1 MSQRCLFSILHNF
14 AVLCTLFS
22 SPAFTSDSKPS
33 AVSVPIR
40 SDWSGNDGFWSPVSV
55 RVGTPP
61 QWVELFPS
69 TASPETWVVGPGGCD
84 GTQQCF
90 TERGGIFTWNQSS
103 SWAPL
108 GAYALDVDPQLG
120 FEGNG
125 VYGIDKIALS
135 DTVSVPS
142 QMVGI
147 INSTDYWLGF
157 FGLGVKPTNFTNAD
171 RKTFLDAMVENQSL
185 IPSHSYGY
193 TAGAHYRLKGVP
205 GSLTLGGYDAS
216 RFVPQVQSFELDPN
230 QNPVVAV
237 NQITV
242 TADPLPSSNVSTGW
256 QGGST
261 DLLDHSQADLFT
273 IDSSTPFLWLPQAV
287 CSQFEKALNLTYD
300 DSLDLYTFADNVTHQ
315 TLVNWNLSFAFTIA
329 DLPGSS
335 KTVSLSLPY
344 SAFDLQLSY
353 PYPGLNITQYDPAV
367 NYFPL
372 RKAANTTQYYIGRS
386 FLQETYLM
394 VDYERNNF
402 SIHPATFSI
411 DPLQSMALVDI
422 SRPSNS
428 TWSGPKTAKAPSLS
442 TGATVGIAIA
452 AIVGFAFLICLLVVV
467 RKIRRDHPDNGYIRE
482 NGSEKSHRTSKSKSL
497 KRLFGFEPPSHRTNP
512 SGADRS
518 ASQAPGH
525 PDPVEIGG
533 SNLAFSPGPTSP
545 GTELDSNDTGIRGF
559 YEKDNRDSK
568 IPHVVVNAIGHD
580 PSRPVEL
587 PYRAS
592 NYRSST
598 REDVPHEGVPGNI
611 HFSRPGL
618 PTFAM
623 VHKQPPTRQGTQ
635 KSMAVS
641 SPSDNGHSSR
651 DDSDPTHLVSPIT
664 PTREESPAFSS
675 LDSIARR
682 AAWFLSNESPSVSS
696 ESRGATERSPPGTMT
711 IEERAGFPKNHSR
724 HGTVSSMGQKS
735 STGAPSILDTISP
748 QESAASHTR
757 VPRNSRATAGLGR
770 MESLMTWQSSNRST
784 VTNDIRQS
792 VHRGFSWVPATHE
805 PDMPPL
811 APRTPVTAGTEQSPY
826 SPARWIEFWKTGRD
840 PRLGP
845 ASDRKPST

>member
-1 MSQRCLFSILHNF
+1 MSQKTLYTTLYNF
-14 AVLCTLFS
+14 AVFCTLFS
-22 SPAFTSDSKPS
+22 PQALTSDSKPS

-40 SDWSGNDGFWSPVSV
+40 SDWRGNDGFWSPVSV

-61 QWVELFPS
+61 QWLELFPS

-90 TERGGIFTWNQSS
+90 TERGGTFALNQSS

-108 GAYALDVDPQLG
+108 GAYDLGLDPELG

-125 VYGIDKIALS
+125 VYGIDDIALS
-135 DTVSVPS
+135 DTVSVPA

-171 RKTFLDAMVENQSL
+171 QKTFLDAIVENQSL
-185 IPSHSYGY
+185 VPSHSYGY

-216 RFVPQVQSFELDPN
+216 RFVPQDQSFALDPN

-242 TADPLPSSNVSTGW
+242 TAAPLPSSNVSTGW
-256 QGGST
+256 EGGST
-261 DLLDHSQADLFT
+261 DLLDQSQADLFK
-273 IDSSTPFLWLPQAV
+273 IDSSTPFLWLPRAV
-287 CSQFEKALNLTYD
+287 CSRFEKALSLTYD
-300 DSLDLYTFADNVTHQ
+300 DGLDLYRFADNVAHQ
-315 TLVNWNLSFAFTIA
+315 TLVNWNLSFEFTIS

-344 SAFDLQLSY
+344 GAFDLQLSY

-372 RKAANTTQYYIGRS
+372 RKAANTTQYTIGRS

-411 DPLQSMALVDI
+411 NPLQSMALVDI
-422 SRPSNS
+422 SRPKNS
-428 TWSGPKTAKAPSLS
+428 TWGGPKTEKASSLS

-452 AIVGFAFLICLLVVV
+452 AIVGFAFLVCLFIVV
-467 RKIRRDHPDNGYIRE
+467 RKIRRVHPDDGYIRE
-482 NGSEKSHRTSKSKSL
+482 KNGLERSDGTSKSKSAQ
-497 KRLFGFEPPSHRTNP
+497 GQ
-512 SGADRS
+512 AD
-518 ASQAPGH
+518 A
-525 PDPVEIGG
+525 VEIGG
-533 SNLAFSPGPTSP
+533 NNLAFSPGPTSP
-545 GTELDSNDTGIRGF
+545 GTELDSNDTEVRGF

-568 IPHVVVNAIGHD
+568 VPHIVVNAIGHD

-598 REDVPHEGVPGNI
+598 REDVPQEGMPGNI

-641 SPSDNGHSSR
+641 SPSDSGHSSR
-651 DDSDPTHLVSPIT
+651 GDSDPTHLVSPIT

-724 HGTVSSMGQKS
+724 HNTVSSMGQKS
-735 STGAPSILDTISP
+735 STRSASVLDTISP
-748 QESAASHTR
+748 QESSASHTR
-757 VPRNSRATAGLGR
+757 VPRNSRATGLGR

-805 PDMPPL
+805 PDVPPL

-845 ASDRKPST
+845 ASDRKPSR